1 MNQQK
6 LVSFL
11 VSTTLAGLLLLVPL
25 VLLAFVLYTVYDLLI
40 TLARETGMNLPFSE
54 VVDGLVIGATA
65 LLAVVLAC
73 FLIGLALRTSIGR
86 ALESRYDSLLEKYL
100 PVVGMLRNLVMQIVG
115 SNDEVLKL
123 KPAEVNL
130 HGGSSR
136 QYALVVEELPDG
148 RIVVFVPSVPAA
160 TIGALHVLPPEAV
173 VILDAPVQ
181 EMLNAVTQWGAGASI
196 IYQQKTPGD

>member
-73 FLIGLALRTSIGR
+73 FFIGLALRTSIGR

-100 PVVGMLRNLVMQIVG
+100 PVVGMVRNLVMQIVG

-196 IYQQKTPGD
+196 IYQQKTPDD

>member
-40 TLARETGMNLPFSE
+40 TLARETGINLPFSE

-100 PVVGMLRNLVMQIVG
+100 PVVGMVRNLVMQIVG

>member
-1 MNQQK
+1 MNRQK

-40 TLARETGMNLPFSE
+40 TLARETGINLPFSE

>member
-73 FLIGLALRTSIGR
+73 FFIGLALRTSIGR

-100 PVVGMLRNLVMQIVG
+100 PVVGMVRNLVMQIVG